1 YVSFWPRPN
10 AILSVMK
17 IGLVCPYNIE
27 RNGGVLEVILALKEE
42 LDQRGHQ
49 TRIITPIPRNPEN
62 EPPEDVIFAGTSVD
76 FRTLSFSDTT
86 SQVSSQADTE
96 RIDRMLAEEQFDIL
110 HFHEPWMP
118 LLSRQLLS
126 RSNAV
131 NIGTFHAK
139 VSDALMSRAI
149 LKVVTPYLRSVL
161 KYLHELTAV
170 SQAGAEYVANMTD
183 QPIAIIPNGIDLKK
197 YKPIKLNKKPGVGK
211 TILFIGRLE
220 RRKGAQFLIQA
231 YSQLVQDQP
240 DVKLILVG
248 DGPER
253 EKLELLVEDLHLL
266 NVSFLGHVSEELKLQ
281 LLNEADLFCSP
292 ALFGE
297 SFGIVLLEA
306 MATDTVCVAGNN
318 TGYTEV
324 MQDLGQLSIIN
335 PEDVPEFARR
345 LDLLL
350 NQAELRKLWQR
361 WARSYVKQFSYPD
374 VISRYEAF
382 YKEALQQHGRR

>member
-1 YVSFWPRPN
+1 
-10 AILSVMK
+10 MK

-318 TGYTEV
+318 SGYTEV